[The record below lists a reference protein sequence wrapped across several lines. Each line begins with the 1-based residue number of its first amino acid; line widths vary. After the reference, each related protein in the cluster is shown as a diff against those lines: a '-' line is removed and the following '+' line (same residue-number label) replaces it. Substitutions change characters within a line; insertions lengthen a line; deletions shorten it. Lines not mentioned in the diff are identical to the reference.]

1 MPGITD
7 TAIGFILIGVAMLV
21 VLGVVFAVSSSGG
34 PAGERV
40 KPPRGVHL
48 PGPSYL
54 PVLMSFGML
63 LLGAGLAFRPLDQ
76 IANLWIAIPGL
87 AVLIIGIIAWV
98 RAANHEWRDTEHGSH
113 DDGAAH

>member
-1 MPGITD
+1 MAD
-7 TAIGFILIGVAMLV
+7 TAIGFILIGVAMFV
-21 VLGVVFAVSSSGG
+21 VLGVVFAISSRG
-34 PAGERV
+34 PAGATV

-54 PVLMSFGML
+54 PVLMSVGML
-63 LLGAGLAFRPLDQ
+63 LLGAGLAFRSQDQ
-76 IANLWIAIPGL
+76 IANLWLAIPGL
-87 AVLIIGIIAWV
+87 AVLIIGIVSWV

>member
-1 MPGITD
+1 MAD

-21 VLGVVFAVSSSGG
+21 VLGVVFAVSSRGG
-34 PAGERV
+34 PAGAKP

-54 PVLMSFGML
+54 PVLMSVGML

-76 IANLWIAIPGL
+76 VANLWIAVPGL
-87 AVLIIGIIAWV
+87 AVLIFGIVSWV
-98 RAANHEWRDTEHGSH
+98 RAANHEWRDTEHTSH

>member
-1 MPGITD
+1 MAD

-21 VLGVVFAVSSSGG
+21 VLGVVFAVSSRGAPGG
-34 PAGERV
+34 TKP

-63 LLGAGLAFRPLDQ
+63 LLGAGLVFRPLDQ
-76 IANLWIAIPGL
+76 IANLWIAVPAL
-87 AVLIIGIIAWV
+87 AVLIFGIVSWV